1 LLQFAAAKL
10 RTLEH
15 EQSLQVNLLL
25 FNVIEAKEKDED
37 PAAKLLDRFLELEEH
52 RSKPP
57 STTKTRGSKLPLRA
71 A

>member
-1 LLQFAAAKL
+1 
-10 RTLEH
+10 
-15 EQSLQVNLLL
+15 
-25 FNVIEAKEKDED
+25 VIEAKEKDED